1 LKLFHHRQFSDL
13 ALLCEKKQ
21 QGKHHISVVIPT
33 LNEESTIGSIVA
45 TIHASLMA
53 TYPLVDEIVVM
64 DSGSSDATV
73 ERARH
78 AGAKV
83 FSASAVAPQYGDH
96 PGKGENLWKSLFV
109 TTGDITVFIDGD
121 IQQFHEGFVAGL
133 IGPLLDDAGIQF
145 VKAFYQR
152 PLDQGA
158 SRQPHGGGR
167 VSEILI
173 RPLFSLFYPELCA
186 FLQPLSGEYA
196 VRRKLLDQLSFPCGY
211 GIETAHLIDVYRLH
225 GMAAFTQCDLDCR
238 VHRNRS
244 VHELGE
250 MAFSLL
256 GTFLERA
263 QRDGMLVIP
272 AERRTE
278 YISHVLSEQGWRLQ
292 KKVLDQVERPAYI
305 SLARLPTDHE
315 S

>member
-1 LKLFHHRQFSDL
+1 M
-13 ALLCEKKQ
+13 CEKKHI
-21 QGKHHISVVIPT
+21 GNHRISVVIPT
-33 LNEESTIGSIVA
+33 LNEESTIGAIVA
-45 TIHASLMA
+45 TIRASLMD
-53 TYPLVDEIVVM
+53 TFPLVDEIIVM
-64 DSGSSDATV
+64 DSGSRDATLA
-73 ERARH
+73 RARH

-83 FSASAVAPQYGDH
+83 FSASAVASEYGDH

-133 IGPLLDDAGIQF
+133 LGPLLDDASIQF

-152 PLDQGA
+152 PLEQG
-158 SRQPHGGGR
+158 SQRQPHGGGR

-173 RPLFSLFYPELCA
+173 RPLFSMFYPELCE

-196 VRRKLLDQLSFPCGY
+196 VRRKLLDQLVFPCGY
-211 GIETAHLIDVYRLH
+211 GVETAHLLDVYRLYR
-225 GMAAFTQCDLDCR
+225 MEAFAQCDLDCR

-250 MAFSLL
+250 MSFSLL

-263 QRDGMLVIP
+263 QRDHKIVIP
-272 AERRTE
+272 LDLRAD
-278 YISHVLSEQGWRLQ
+278 YISHVMTEQGWHLQ
-292 KKVLDQVERPAYI
+292 KKVLDQIERPAYI
-305 SLARLPTDHE
+305 SLAPSPTEHE